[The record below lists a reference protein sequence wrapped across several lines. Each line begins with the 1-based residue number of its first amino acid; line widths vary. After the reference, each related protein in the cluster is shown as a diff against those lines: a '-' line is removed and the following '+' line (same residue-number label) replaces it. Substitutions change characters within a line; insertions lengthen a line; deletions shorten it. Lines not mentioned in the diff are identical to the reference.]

1 MRRFHHTPIF
11 IHKNFPPK
19 NPTCYHIQ
27 ELPVLSKHLQPVNKL
42 GTPLHDESLRMR
54 LIVRSMTST
63 TRRRWSPPWFLGSS
77 HPGRSQTGFGWT
89 SLWVRQ
95 GRQAKRNI
103 CEKRKSSKWLLVG
116 DGLLPMKHMS
126 GFNLLFHRPAVAV
139 DLIQHI
145 NYSSTEEDCGVV
157 KVVHEAGKLALVY
170 SCLSITCVLQ
180 DQTLPCQGVRASMI
194 KTLFFLSSR

>member
-1 MRRFHHTPIF
+1 
-11 IHKNFPPK
+11 
-19 NPTCYHIQ
+19 
-27 ELPVLSKHLQPVNKL
+27 
-42 GTPLHDESLRMR
+42 MR

-194 KTLFFLSSR
+194 KTLFFLKLKIRIFYL